1 MTGHVVKSSSAG
13 TASWQLTEPELP
25 QNIDFYAPRKPD
37 ASLVEKYQIKQK
49 LEDDIKSD
57 WKIDG
62 ISYYFSGKLYQKY
75 ASLCLMADDEAI
87 SGGDKTLMRTCVDK
101 LEAIVDKFLSNAFPS
116 PLVYDTVYRGI
127 ITSEVFKK
135 NDVNADFG
143 NGIYND
149 HHYHYGYW
157 IMGSAIL
164 RKLDPNWKRMGELDE
179 IVWTMLRDVANPS
192 AEDTHFPTFRHFS
205 WYLGHSISHGAT
217 PLADGKDQESTSED
231 INFHYAMTLWGK
243 VTGNKTVEDLGSLML
258 RVDANAIRTYFLM
271 TSDNTIHP
279 PEFVKNHVTGIFFDN
294 KVDYATWFSPEKF
307 AIHGIQM
314 LPVSPINEVV
324 RTPKFV
330 QQEWDNILSKERI
343 VTANDVTNPW
353 LSLLYSNYAIVNKE
367 KAMEVLARAKPDDGL
382 MQSWALYMAASRGG
396 TQP

>member
-1 MTGHVVKSSSAG
+1 
-13 TASWQLTEPELP
+13 
-25 QNIDFYAPRKPD
+25 
-37 ASLVEKYQIKQK
+37 
-49 LEDDIKSD
+49 
-57 WKIDG
+57 
-62 ISYYFSGKLYQKY
+62 
-75 ASLCLMADDEAI
+75 
-87 SGGDKTLMRTCVDK
+87 
-101 LEAIVDKFLSNAFPS
+101 
-116 PLVYDTVYRGI
+116 
-127 ITSEVFKK
+127 
-135 NDVNADFG
+135 
-143 NGIYND
+143 
-149 HHYHYGYW
+149 
-157 IMGSAIL
+157 
-164 RKLDPNWKRMGELDE
+164 
-179 IVWTMLRDVANPS
+179 
-192 AEDTHFPTFRHFS
+192 
-205 WYLGHSISHGAT
+205 
-217 PLADGKDQESTSED
+217 
-231 INFHYAMTLWGK
+231 
-243 VTGNKTVEDLGSLML
+243 ML